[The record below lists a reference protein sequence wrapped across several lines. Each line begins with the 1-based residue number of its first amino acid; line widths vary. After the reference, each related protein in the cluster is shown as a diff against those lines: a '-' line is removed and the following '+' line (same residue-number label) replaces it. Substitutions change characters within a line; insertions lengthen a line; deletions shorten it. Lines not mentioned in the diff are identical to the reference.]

1 MPESTT
7 KALIQQVSTSKT
19 RKASRRLARALVVA
33 VLTILVAGFVAP
45 FINATRFS
53 GPLRAALES
62 SLGRTVEFKTVHLTL
77 FSGPGFSLENVTI
90 GEDPRYGLEPFAFV
104 PTLEAR
110 VRLDKLLLGQI
121 RLSSIRLVDPFLNLV
136 KRSDGTWNVVEL
148 VERLSA
154 PRRAPMNLFPAF
166 EVSNGRIDFKLGT
179 RKPILYI
186 ADSDLSIYPQRSGK
200 VYIQFSGSPA
210 RTDRAGNG
218 FSHFR
223 GSINWYTRAAKANQL
238 EADITLDESNLSEV
252 TTLLE
257 GHDIGIHGTVTSH
270 ARIAGP
276 LNGLHLAGEL
286 VLDDVHRWDLLPSSG
301 DEWHIRYQGNLDLV
315 AHRCEIQTLSS
326 RQNEPAP
333 VSVQMNINDFLTRPA
348 WSVVANVQRAPLDQL
363 LPLGKRMGITVPD
376 GLSLAGSLNGAVGY
390 SNTSGFSGGVAIENV
405 IATVPDLPPLRSAAA
420 SATILSDHVH
430 FYPAIIQTSAGGTLW
445 ASGDYYYSGDAARA
459 SLRADNFSIS
469 ALKNTATAW
478 FGAPEPLS
486 AFSNGDITGQL
497 NYARSTENS
506 SAGDANKIS
515 WSGEFQLADGTLNLP
530 GLASPLKNAEGRI
543 NFDPDTFDLTRFS
556 AELGGNTVHASY
568 HYNALAK
575 RVERVHIEMPAAA
588 LEQLESELNPALQA
602 QSLLVRLRV
611 MRRSIPPWLAARNLE
626 GDLAVNQFSANHTAL
641 GSLSTHF
648 IWRGPSVQFTSLRLT
663 QGDALLR
670 AAGTVNLSSY
680 APRWQFQA
688 TAARLR
694 WGGGFVSADGAWE
707 TSGTGPDSI
716 RNLRANGTFSGEN
729 INLSPTDFFDTISG
743 HFDFSFTDDQPNL
756 RLTGIEALQDEDEWN
771 GEAATQGND
780 KLVVDLA
787 HAGRQLHV
795 VSTLL
800 PESPALLPHPPVV
813 NTLSDDGRPLQ

>member
-7 KALIQQVSTSKT
+7 KALIQQVSTSQA
-19 RKASRRLARALVVA
+19 RKASRRLARAFVFALLT
-33 VLTILVAGFVAP
+33 VLAAGSVAP
-45 FINATRFS
+45 FIDATHFS
-53 GPLRAALES
+53 APLRVALES
-62 SLGRTVEFKTVHLTL
+62 SLGRKVMFKSVHFTL

-136 KRSDGTWNVVEL
+136 KRNDGTWNVVEL

-154 PRRAPMNLFPAF
+154 PRRAPLNLFPAF
-166 EVSNGRIDFKLGT
+166 EVSGARIDFKFGT

-223 GSINWYTRAAKANQL
+223 GSVNWYTRAPKANQL

-276 LNGLHLAGEL
+276 LNGLHLSGEF
-286 VLDDVHRWDLLPSSG
+286 VLNDVHRWDLLPSSG

-315 AHRCEIQTLSS
+315 AHRCDIQTVPSGQTQS
-326 RQNEPAP
+326 TP
-333 VSVQMNINDFLTRPA
+333 VSVQMNINNFLTRPL
-348 WSVVANVQRAPLDQL
+348 WSVVANLQHAPLDQL
-363 LPLGKRMGITVPD
+363 LPLGKRMGIAVPD
-376 GLSLAGSLNGAVGY
+376 GLTLAGSVSGAVGY
-390 SNTSGFSGGVAIENV
+390 SNAAGFSGGVAMENV
-405 IATVPDLPPLRSAAA
+405 IATVPDLPPLRSASA

-430 FYPAIIQTSAGGTLW
+430 FYPAIIQTAEGGTLR
-445 ASGDYYYSGDAARA
+445 AGGDYYYSGDAARA
-459 SLRADNFSIS
+459 SLSADNFSIS
-469 ALKNTATAW
+469 ALKNTAAAW
-478 FGAPEPLS
+478 FGAPEALA

-497 NYARSTENS
+497 NYARSPENS
-506 SAGDANKIS
+506 STGEANAIS

-530 GLASPLKNAEGRI
+530 GVASPLTNAQGRI
-543 NFDPDTFDLTRFS
+543 SFDPQTFDLTRFS
-556 AELGGNTVHASY
+556 ADLEENTIHASY
-568 HYNALAK
+568 RYNALAK
-575 RVERVHIEMPAAA
+575 RVERIHIELPSAA
-588 LEQLESELNPALQA
+588 LDQLESELRPALQA

-626 GDLAVNQFSANHTAL
+626 GDLAVNRFSVNQTAL
-641 GSLSTHF
+641 GSLSAHF
-648 IWRGPSVQFTSLRLT
+648 IWRGPIVEFTSVQLT
-663 QGDALLR
+663 QGGAQIR
-670 AAGTVNLSSY
+670 AKGSVNLAAY

-688 TAARLR
+688 SASAFA
-694 WGGGFVSADGAWE
+694 WGGGLVNADGQWE
-707 TSGTGPDSI
+707 TSGTGADSI
-716 RNLRANGTFSGEN
+716 RNLHADGTFSGEN
-729 INLSPTDFFDTISG
+729 ISLSPTDFFDGISG
-743 HFDFSFTDDQPNL
+743 HFDFSFADGEPSL
-756 RLTGIEALQDEDEWN
+756 RLTGIDALQNDDEWN
-771 GEAATQGND
+771 GEASTQNNG

-795 VSTLL
+795 ISTLI
-800 PESPALLPHPPVV
+800 PEKPALPHPPVV